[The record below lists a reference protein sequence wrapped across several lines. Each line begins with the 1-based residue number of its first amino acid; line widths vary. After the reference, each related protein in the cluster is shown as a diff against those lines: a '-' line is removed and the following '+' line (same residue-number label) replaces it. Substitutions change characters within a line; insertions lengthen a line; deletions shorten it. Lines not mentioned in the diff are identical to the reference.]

1 MLKCH
6 WTRKF
11 REMTHLILFCNQG
24 HSPFPGSGTLRKC
37 YCITFHGITTIYHVT
52 GNTQHRYKNAHHKFC
67 FNPYTMKCSI
77 PLQRKSKPNR
87 NVLPFPSSSKQVL
100 IINKCP
106 TCLPPLTHKK
116 NVALIFSSFLPAYI
130 RKASYQKI
138 RVFLLVILGL
148 FTNLIEIKNN
158 SF

>member
-1 MLKCH
+1 MLIDVKVPLDPE
-6 WTRKF
+6 K
-11 REMTHLILFCNQG
+11 EEKPYLILFCNQG

-37 YCITFHGITTIYHVT
+37 YCITFHSITTIYHVT
-52 GNTQHRYKNAHHKFC
+52 GNTQHRYKNVHHKFC

-116 NVALIFSSFLPAYI
+116 NFALIFSS
-130 RKASYQKI
+130 SYRLTSVKP
-138 RVFLLVILGL
+138 VIKR
-148 FTNLIEIKNN
+148 FV
-158 SF
+158 